1 MKIKI
6 KTPFAKIVLTI
17 TRYHVQ
23 SLLTTVTVNA
33 NTIDPDSL
41 LPLIRLDIVNSFRSG
56 VNNTMDIVFYTKW
69 VDTIEH

>member
-17 TRYHVQ
+17 TKYHVQ
-23 SLLTTVTVNA
+23 SLLTTVTVDA

-41 LPLIRLDIVNSFRSG
+41 LPLVKLNIVDSFQSG